1 MPFLHFSN
9 RGYAM
14 ATAALA
20 IAVLS
25 SASARAEEP
34 SAVEAAEADAD
45 EVMTVTAKRRGKGH
59 DAMMA
64 TPTPKGRSAV
74 AEWLGQRHAVDG
86 VFYTVDGDDKR
97 TLHIRP
103 RRPTP
108 GLVELGRGNFD
119 IYLVSTCDGLFERYS
134 PSMLR
139 KFSSI
144 GFTTLRHQGKRCAIN
159 DHTVQRRERM
169 GQCTKL
175 HPPRKHW
182 RKEGGDLGGD
192 VPVRQVVY
200 SDAYEACR
208 NAVPN
213 LAMHAAGR
221 PALANEQ

>member
-1 MPFLHFSN
+1 M
-9 RGYAM
+9 
-14 ATAALA
+14 
-20 IAVLS
+20 
-25 SASARAEEP
+25 
-34 SAVEAAEADAD
+34 
-45 EVMTVTAKRRGKGH
+45 
-59 DAMMA
+59 
-64 TPTPKGRSAV
+64 
-74 AEWLGQRHAVDG
+74 
-86 VFYTVDGDDKR
+86 
-97 TLHIRP
+97 
-103 RRPTP
+103 
-108 GLVELGRGNFD
+108 ELGRGSFD

-182 RKEGGDLGGD
+182 TKEGGDLGGRI
-192 VPVRQVVY
+192 PVRRVVY

-213 LAMHAAGR
+213 VTMYAAGR
-221 PALANEQ
+221 PVLANEQ